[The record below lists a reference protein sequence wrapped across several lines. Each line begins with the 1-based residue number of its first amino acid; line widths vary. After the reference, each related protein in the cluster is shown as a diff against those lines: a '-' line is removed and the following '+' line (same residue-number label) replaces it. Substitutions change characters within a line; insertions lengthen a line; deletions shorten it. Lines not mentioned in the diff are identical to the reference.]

1 MKPGKGKAKGSSFER
16 DICKRLSLWLTAGKS
31 EDVFWRSAMS
41 GGRATVAKGKVRQA
55 GDITSVSPEGHILT
69 DRLYLECKHLKD
81 ISLDC
86 LIKGKGNLL
95 TIWHK
100 TVEEAAKY
108 DKIPCLI
115 FRQNHYPVVFCTN
128 YDGIK
133 ILDAIDLVCVESGD
147 LNLIRFD
154 DLMKSDFP
162 L

>member
-16 DICKRLSLWLTAGKS
+16 EVCKKLSLWLTGGKS

-41 GGRATVAKGKVRQA
+41 GGRATVAKGKVRQT

-69 DRLYLECKHLKD
+69 DSLYLECKHLKD

-108 DKIPCLI
+108 DKTPCLI
-115 FRQNHYPVVFCTN
+115 FRQNHYPVVFCSV
-128 YDGIK
+128 YSGVLFLQAEK
-133 ILDAIDLVCVESGD
+133 LVRVSAGPLC
-147 LNLIRFD
+147 LIRFD
-154 DLMKSDFP
+154 DLMSSPFP